1 MYDIRAAGILDFNS
15 LLDFYAG
22 FLPDDIAFVAAAVTL
37 ASVVVNVLVSMTAV
51 YTWFER
57 RALARFQVRMGP
69 NRWGPFGILQPFADL
84 IKLIT
89 KEDTTPETADRWV
102 FNLAPIVLVVPGLMA
117 ISVIPFGQDTFLGR
131 LNIGILFILGITSI
145 NTIAI
150 FMAGWGSANKYAML
164 GSIRGVAML
173 VSYEVPMALSVT
185 GVILISGSLA
195 MFDIVTAQD
204 LPFILVQPLSFLIF
218 IAAASAEMSR
228 TPFDQ
233 IEAESELG
241 SGYNT
246 EYSSMKFGV
255 LFLAEFMA
263 PLITAMI
270 VTTLFLGGTRG
281 IDPVPGQV
289 WFVLKS
295 FVVLFGLLW
304 VRATWPR
311 LRVDQIMSFAWKGLF
326 GLALLNIFI
335 VAAEIAV
342 FQDEAGALSM
352 RSLAIMSAINWVV
365 TIVALVAM
373 ANILGQRKLERP
385 EPVPSPLANMYTDG
399 D

>member
-15 LLDFYAG
+15 LLDFYAE

-37 ASVVVNVLVSMTAV
+37 ASVVVNVLVSMTAA

-57 RALARFQVRMGP
+57 RALARFQVRLGP

-385 EPVPSPLANMYTDG
+385 EPVPSPLANMYADG

>member
-57 RALARFQVRMGP
+57 RALARFQVRLGP

-385 EPVPSPLANMYTDG
+385 EPVPSPLANMYADG

>member
-37 ASVVVNVLVSMTAV
+37 ASVVVNVLVSMTAA

-57 RALARFQVRMGP
+57 RALARFQVRLGP

-385 EPVPSPLANMYTDG
+385 EPVPSPLANMYADG

>member
-15 LLDFYAG
+15 LLDFYAE

-57 RALARFQVRMGP
+57 RALARFQVRLGP

-385 EPVPSPLANMYTDG
+385 EPVPSPLANMYADG

>member
-37 ASVVVNVLVSMTAV
+37 ASVVVNVLVSMTAA

-57 RALARFQVRMGP
+57 RALARFQVRLGP